1 MVGNDTKGRR
11 RRPAK
16 GAASKKNDAERT
28 VAKRGRGGKPGKAK
42 HEIRAKNNKQ
52 ANKGQQSG
60 GIKKGNVG
68 RRNSKGGA
76 KGKKR
81 EKKEPMTAEQL
92 DASMDDY
99 WAKSKDKTVVSK
111 KLDDDMD
118 DYWAKKGE
126 ENTEEEAGGEK
137 AETKEDEKQEE

>member
-1 MVGNDTKGRR
+1 MAGNDTKGRR
-11 RRPAK
+11 RRSK
-16 GAASKKNDAERT
+16 GATNKNEAERT
-28 VAKRGRGGKPGKAK
+28 VVKKGRGGSGNKRGVAK
-42 HEIRAKNNKQ
+42 HETPNKTK
-52 ANKGQQSG
+52 KGQPG
-60 GIKKGNVG
+60 GSAKKGKDN
-68 RRNSKGGA
+68 RRNSKGDA

-99 WAKSKDKTVVSK
+99 WAKSKDKTIVSK

-126 ENTEEEAGGEK
+126 EKPEEEADGVE
-137 AETKEDEKQEE
+137 AEVKDEEKQEE